1 MDAFSPT
8 FEARIKPFEKRSK
21 ALKPED
27 WDAASKIQSDMV
39 RTLSKEDCLM
49 IGGARRG
56 KVSELAL
63 AGLCRQVDLDSVI
76 LEKLARLAQDEQQS
90 DPVVWLAAGRLTG
103 LGPRKGKVDLPD
115 ALLYR
120 TFDAADRRLY
130 CRAVAISGFAS
141 LGLTEAES
149 PRVDRW
155 LQDAN
160 AEVRKQAIEA
170 LTHLSLEETR
180 TWVVP
185 RLIQGL
191 AKTQGDALV
200 LCANALQARQA
211 QDALPALIRA
221 LEELAERQAFRY
233 DQAAPLCAVGNAI
246 VALAKRKGPSFE
258 QRRESFHSGNAGG
271 WRFVDQTEEFRAN
284 TLAILDWWRREGRK
298 AFMAPDPNAV
308 SPSTDTKQTR

>member
-1 MDAFSPT
+1 MNAFSPT
-8 FEARIKPFEKRSK
+8 LEAQIKAFEKRCK

-27 WDAASKIQSDMV
+27 WNGASKIQSDMF
-39 RTLSKEDCLM
+39 RTLSKEECLA

-63 AGLCRQVDLDSVI
+63 TGLCRQVDLDSMI
-76 LEKLARLAQDEQQS
+76 LEQLARLAQDEQQS

-103 LGPRKGKVDLPD
+103 MGPRKGKVDLPD

-160 AEVRKQAIEA
+160 AEVRKQAIQA
-170 LTHLSLEETR
+170 LIHLPMEETR

-185 RLIQGL
+185 RLIQSLEKAQDEAL
-191 AKTQGDALV
+191 A

-211 QDALPALIRA
+211 HEALPALIRA
-221 LEELAERQAFRY
+221 LEGLAERQTFRY
-233 DQAAPLCAVGNAI
+233 DQAWPLCAVGNAI
-246 VALAKRKGPSFE
+246 VALAGLQGPSFI
-258 QRRESFHSGNAGG
+258 QRRESFHSGNVGG

-284 TLAILDWWRREGRK
+284 TLAVLDWWANEGCK
-298 AFMAPDPNAV
+298 AFNAPKREAV
-308 SPSTDTKQTR
+308 SPSTDTRQTR